1 MRTCSFI
8 TFRTIVLHFIEG
20 NINICVYI
28 YIYILYVLYMDECM
42 YVHACVCVCREAAE
56 PLKS

>member
-1 MRTCSFI
+1 MY
-8 TFRTIVLHFIEG
+8 V
-20 NINICVYI
+20 